1 MDSEERWEEVRRG
14 EERWEEEKIWVET
27 KAMEWESGIEEEMK
41 KEESKIK
48 TEMWGDQRIE
58 EEKSWSEIDMHMRLS
73 MNNTW

>member
-1 MDSEERWEEVRRG
+1 MDGEERWEEVRRG
-14 EERWEEEKIWVET
+14 AERGEAEKIWVET